1 MKCVKCGQESPMGS
15 KFCIGCGGELSVQTE
30 VPNPASTN
38 VGNTTSAV
46 ASKAIAPFNFFMFI
60 VAAFLKPSQSFD
72 EEKSKLDDVK
82 NCMIFSGII
91 AVLMMVV
98 NLVTNMITAV
108 VQKTYSLFEG
118 SYKTEIVWENLKE
131 LPYASLIFK
140 NLLIYAVVILALAG
154 IFFVGSLIAKKTI
167 TYIRSLAITAISMIP
182 FIGIGMFLSTILGL
196 IWQPLSVIL
205 VFIGFI
211 YSITIFVSLLSKEL
225 AFDNKDYM
233 IYYFAGCFSTV
244 LIIIYFIV
252 TKWLSSLLSNDSMLN
267 AFSML
272 S

>member
-1 MKCVKCGQESPMGS
+1 MKCVKCGQESPNDS

-30 VPNPASTN
+30 VSNTASAN
-38 VGNTTSAV
+38 IGNTTSVV
-46 ASKAIAPFNFFMFI
+46 ASKESTPFNFFMFI

-108 VQKTYSLFEG
+108 IQKTYSLFEG

-182 FIGIGMFLSTILGL
+182 FIGIGMFLSNILGL
-196 IWQPLSVIL
+196 LWQPLSVIL
-205 VFIGFI
+205 VLIGFI
-211 YSITIFVSLLSKEL
+211 YSIAIFVSLLSKEL

-252 TKWLSSLLSNDSMLN
+252 TKWLSSLLSADNMLN